1 MQLKKYLVWIVVLTV
16 ALGGG
21 FFVWMKAKI
30 DDAPEVIEDPGI
42 PENLEIPE
50 EIPIE

>member
-1 MQLKKYLVWIVVLTV
+1 MQLKKHLVWIMFLTV
-16 ALGGG
+16 AFSSG
-21 FFVWMKAKI
+21 FFVWMKTKI